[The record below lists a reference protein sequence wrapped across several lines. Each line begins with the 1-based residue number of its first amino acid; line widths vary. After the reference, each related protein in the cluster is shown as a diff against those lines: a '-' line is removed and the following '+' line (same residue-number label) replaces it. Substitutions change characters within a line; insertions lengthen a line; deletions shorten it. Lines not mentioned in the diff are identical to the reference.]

1 MKIDP
6 NEKDWSKAMATKQQ
20 CDLCDNEAVDTI
32 EMKSKNTTPIKID
45 VCESHLAEYKKTM
58 REFTGQGLKE
68 ILDVSSTEPTEDAQ
82 PS

>member
-6 NEKDWSKAMATKQQ
+6 NVKDWSKAMASKVT

-45 VCESHLAEYKKTM
+45 VCESHLAEYKKIM
-58 REFTGQGLKE
+58 REYTGQELKE
-68 ILDVSSTEPTEDAQ
+68 PKKEDAE